1 MAKRYGN
8 WVTFSRQLVAALK
21 ASSDDQPEIT
31 MTVGEIKDATGTTMT
46 VDSLRDRGYWKLCR
60 TGAKYFDTHTKAGLA
75 LQEHVDG
82 RGKVLNGID
91 IRPNTLLLKHLR
103 QSHGPVVLI

>member
-82 RGKVLNGID
+82 RGKVLSVTYWLAN
-91 IRPNTLLLKHLR
+91 RPVPDVPSSSVSL
-103 QSHGPVVLI
+103 